1 MFGSRIVH
9 KIRTEEFVFNVIVVI
24 VGTVVII
31 AVHMS
36 VSVLV
41 S

>member
-9 KIRTEEFVFNVIVVI
+9 KIRAEEFVCNVIVVI
-24 VGTVVII
+24 GGTVVII
-31 AVHMS
+31 TVHMS